1 MSAAANS
8 AVSVTSDAFPARRAR
23 PRARASPTHPRDKI
37 HPVSPG
43 NRTDSILPPPR
54 EVLLAHRRYV
64 VPQILQHVRWGR
76 AWVPE
81 GALPD
86 QGESPFPPMRA
97 RDPRG
102 PGRLQPRP
110 CVLVTPVVARVL
122 TSCPPY
128 LPRSQAK
135 PREAV
140 YFKATPW
147 SGGKP
152 GKSGE

>member
-1 MSAAANS
+1 M
-8 AVSVTSDAFPARRAR
+8 
-23 PRARASPTHPRDKI
+23 
-37 HPVSPG
+37 
-43 NRTDSILPPPR
+43 
-54 EVLLAHRRYV
+54 
-64 VPQILQHVRWGR
+64 
-76 AWVPE
+76 PE

-122 TSCPPY
+122 TPWPPY
-128 LPRSQAK
+128 LPRSQVK

-147 SGGKP
+147 SDGKP